1 MERSVLENI
10 DKIWQEALPLIAD
23 EANPIAMRTW
33 IEPLKPFK
41 LESGVF
47 YLEAP
52 TAFYITQ
59 LKNKYEGLIFNALK
73 YVNPSIR
80 EVIFFDKTHPD
91 VLQEPVKEKT
101 AASQGGTEKPAGLPL
116 NPRYN
121 FERFVIGEN
130 NRFAHAACVSV
141 AESPSRKYNPL
152 FIYGGVGLGK
162 THLMQAI
169 GNYVIE
175 YDPGR
180 RIIYI
185 PCEGFTNEYI
195 NSIKNNTNQEFR
207 DKYRN
212 TDILLID
219 DIQFLT
225 GKEETQEAFFHT
237 FNELYEND
245 KQIVMTS
252 DRPPREIQK
261 LTDRLRSRF
270 EMGLITDISAPNFE
284 TRMAILRKKAE
295 SYGGE
300 ISDDILS
307 FIAENIHSNIRELEG
322 ALTTVTAYCKL
333 HGKDIT
339 LEATKEALK
348 DLLHTEKVVIDIPYI
363 KDVTAK
369 YFDIEPSEMDSKK
382 RTKKITQP
390 RQVAMYLCREL
401 TDASF
406 PKIGESFGGR
416 DHSTVVHACS
426 KISEEI
432 ERESE
437 FSRLVNMIR
446 KEITRDE

>member
-1 MERSVLENI
+1 MENI
-10 DKIWQEALPLIAD
+10 DKIWQEALPLISD

-41 LESGVF
+41 LESGIF

-80 EVIFFDKTHPD
+80 EIVFFDKSHPD
-91 VLQEPVKEKT
+91 VLQEPVREQT
-101 AASQGGTEKPAGLPL
+101 TSRSGSSEKPAGLPL

-180 RIIYI
+180 KIIYI

-339 LEATKEALK
+339 LESTKEALK